1 MISVSIMNES
11 LIMASN
17 MRLGYSLVRV
27 ATDLF
32 GELYVMLLSSHPLGD
47 PPELD
52 ELPSSPHAELL
63 ELLLLVYIR
72 EESWEPLG
80 EGGKDDPKQGC
91 VSDCRL
97 LLEFS
102 LNMDTGLTR
111 LGEPPH
117 DPM

>member
-1 MISVSIMNES
+1 MNES
-11 LIMASN
+11 PSVLLNRM
-17 MRLGYSLVRV
+17 LCYSLVRV

-32 GELYVMLLSSHPLGD
+32 GELYVMLLSSRPLGE

-52 ELPSSPHAELL
+52 ELPSSPNAELL

-80 EGGKDDPKQGC
+80 EGGKDDPKHGC

-102 LNMDTGLTR
+102 LYMDTGLMR

-117 DPM
+117 EPM

>member
-1 MISVSIMNES
+1 MVV
-11 LIMASN
+11 LTK
-17 MRLGYSLVRV
+17 RQFYSLVRV

-32 GELYVMLLSSHPLGD
+32 GELYVMLLSSRPLGD
-47 PPELD
+47 PPELE

-80 EGGKDDPKQGC
+80 EDGKDDPKHGC
-91 VSDCRL
+91 VNDCRL

-102 LNMDTGLTR
+102 LYMDTGLVR
-111 LGEPPH
+111 LGDPPH